1 MSGSITV
8 QQAQRVQH
16 NRRDRDSQISLLS
29 TVHPSTTIDL
39 PVVIDCTVETQPMS
53 VRPLHELTPFAPATA
68 ANSGSGGNTSSK
80 LPPEPTSLAESGL
93 GMGFMSELV
102 LKHIYFA
109 GMLSGQQLADALRL
123 PFLNVV
129 DTALNFLKE
138 EEYVDITGAQGG
150 FYERSFQYVITTKGR
165 QKVHEVLDRSQ
176 YAGPAPVPL
185 NAYVESVKQ
194 QSVGSMVIDQQSIR
208 QAFEGLIISEKLM
221 DQIGPAANSA
231 RSLFLY
237 GPPGNGKTTIAEGIS
252 RILKGHV
259 IIPHAVEIDG
269 QVIKVF
275 DPLNHVPVE
284 QPSQPEDNTF
294 GINPVLSTPPRS
306 DTRWVLCK
314 RPVVVVG
321 GELILEQLELIYD
334 PIAKV
339 YEAPYQMKANG
350 GLFLIDDFGRQQCRP
365 QDLLNR
371 WIVPLEK
378 KVDYLALQTGKK
390 LEMPFDVLIVFS
402 TNLDPKQLVDDAFL
416 RRIRHKI
423 EVPNPSPN
431 EYRDIFRLVCKSK
444 NIPYSDDGLRY
455 LLQEHYI
462 KVNRDLRCCHPR
474 DLCDQILDEAKY
486 RSIPPQMT
494 KELLDR
500 ACGAYFVKL

>member
-1 MSGSITV
+1 MSAFPLREFTTS
-8 QQAQRVQH
+8 A
-16 NRRDRDSQISLLS
+16 N
-29 TVHPSTTIDL
+29 VHAA
-39 PVVIDCTVETQPMS
+39 
-53 VRPLHELTPFAPATA
+53 APG
-68 ANSGSGGNTSSK
+68 ANGASGGGST
-80 LPPEPTSLAESGL
+80 LPPEPASLADTGL
-93 GMGFMSELV
+93 SMGFLSELV

-123 PFLNVV
+123 PFLNIV
-129 DTALNFLKE
+129 DTVLTFLKE

-150 FYERSFQYVITTKGR
+150 FYERAFQYVITTKGR
-165 QKVHEVLDRSQ
+165 GKVHEVLDRSQ
-176 YAGPAPVPL
+176 YAGPAPVP
-185 NAYVESVKQ
+185 YESYIAAVKS
-194 QSVGSMVIDQQSIR
+194 QSVGSMVIDQSTIR
-208 QAFEGLIISEKLM
+208 RAFEGLVISDKLM

-252 RILKGHV
+252 RILQGHV
-259 IIPHAVEIDG
+259 IIPHAIEIDG
-269 QVIKVF
+269 QVIKVY
-275 DPLNHVPVE
+275 DPLNHE
-284 QPSQPEDNTF
+284 AIDQPKQPEEDTF
-294 GINPVLSTPPRS
+294 GMNPGMVPSLN
-306 DTRWVLCK
+306 TRKDLRWLLCK

-321 GELILEQLELIYD
+321 GELILQQLELIYD

-378 KVDYLALQTGKK
+378 KIDFLALQTGKK

-431 EYRDIFRLVCKSK
+431 EYRDIFRIVCKVK

-486 RSIPPQMT
+486 RSIPPTMT

-500 ACGAYFVKL
+500 ACSAYFVKL